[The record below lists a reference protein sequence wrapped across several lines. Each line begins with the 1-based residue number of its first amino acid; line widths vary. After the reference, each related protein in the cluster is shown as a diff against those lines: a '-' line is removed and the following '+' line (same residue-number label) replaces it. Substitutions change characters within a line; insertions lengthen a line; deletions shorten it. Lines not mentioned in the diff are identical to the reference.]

1 MIAREKEQKELNDAF
16 DDERSQFV
24 AVYGRRRIGKTF
36 LVKETFEGRF
46 SFRHTGLANA
56 DKKQQIAAFKK
67 SLKKAGMRDSSPIAD
82 WYVAFDRLEELIE
95 AMPEGRKV
103 IFLDEV
109 PWMDTGRCEFV
120 SALEHFWNGW
130 ADYRKDVLLV
140 ICGSATSWMINKVI
154 RDKGGLHNRVTR
166 NVFLE
171 PFTLGECEEYVKSRG
186 WNMSRMEIAETYM
199 ALGGVPYYWT
209 LLEKGNSVAQNFDL
223 LFFDSRA
230 RLKDEFFQL
239 YRSLFRR
246 PEGHVRI
253 IRALGKKKVGMTIGE
268 LVDAEKISRDGHLL
282 KMLAELEQCGFV
294 RKYTGFGSK
303 RSAAVYQLI
312 DNFTLFYFK
321 FLDGE
326 RNADE
331 NFWKTHVSSPIVYNW
346 RGLAFERVCLQHI
359 DEIKRKLGIA
369 GVSTKVYAW
378 SGAASGGKGVQID
391 LLIDRADNVVN
402 VCEMKFSNG
411 LYEISEDEDLK
422 LQTRMEAF
430 ANAVGDGKTIHLT
443 MVTSRGLLPNA
454 YSRNVQS
461 EVVLGDLFDS

>member
-1 MIAREKEQKELNDAF
+1 MIAREREQRELNDAF
-16 DDERSQFV
+16 RSERSQFI

-56 DKKQQIAAFKK
+56 DKKQQIAVFKK
-67 SLKKAGMRDSSPIAD
+67 SLKKAGMRSSTPIAD
-82 WYVAFDRLEELIE
+82 WYTAFDRLEELVD
-95 AMPEGRKV
+95 AMPVGRKV

-130 ADYRKDVLLV
+130 ADYRKDVLLI
-140 ICGSATSWMINKVI
+140 ICGSATSWMIDKVI

-166 NVFLE
+166 NIFLE
-171 PFTLGECEEYVKSRG
+171 PFTLGECEKYVKSRG
-186 WNMSRMEIAETYM
+186 WQMSRMEIAETYM
-199 ALGGVPYYWT
+199 AIGGVPYYWT
-209 LLEKGNSVAQNFDL
+209 LLERGYSVAQNFDL
-223 LFFDSRA
+223 LFFNSRA
-230 RLKDEFFQL
+230 RLKDEFSLL

-253 IRALGKKKVGMTIGE
+253 IQTLGRKKVGMTGEELSLIGR
-268 LVDAEKISRDGHLL
+268 IPRNGHFR
-282 KMLAELEQCGFV
+282 KMLAELEQCGFI

-326 RNADE
+326 KNLDE
-331 NFWKTHVSSPIVYNW
+331 NFWKTHISSPGVYNW

-359 DEIKRKLGIA
+359 AQIKRKLGIE

-378 SGAASGGKGVQID
+378 SGATTGGKGVQID

-402 VCEMKFSNG
+402 VCEMKFTNG
-411 LYEISEDEDLK
+411 AYEISAEEDMK
-422 LQTRMEAF
+422 LQTRVEAF
-430 ANAVGDGKTIHLT
+430 ANTAGEGRTIHLT
-443 MVTSRGLLPNA
+443 MVTSRGLVPNA

-461 EVVLGDLFDS
+461 EIMLSDLFNS